1 MGRVNVPLYQG
12 GGVAA
17 RIRQAKR
24 PTSSSKR
31 KSRTRAYASTPR

>member
-17 RIRQAKR
+17 RIRQAKEANNQLKKEVEDAR
-24 PTSSSKR
+24 LKFM
-31 KSRTRAYASTPR
+31 